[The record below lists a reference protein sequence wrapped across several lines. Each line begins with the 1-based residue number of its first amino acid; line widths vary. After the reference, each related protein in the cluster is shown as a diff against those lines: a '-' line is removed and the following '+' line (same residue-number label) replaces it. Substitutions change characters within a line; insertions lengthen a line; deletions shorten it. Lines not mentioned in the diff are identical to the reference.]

1 MRWIL
6 NMQHIEEKDFAL
18 ISKIIKN
25 ISRSKRQQQ
34 CSVMQHALPD
44 VVGVKLTNRCNL
56 RCKHCYE
63 WNEQGYHHNMDKT
76 LQNTDIDIEI
86 LKRLLMK
93 QKTHSQ
99 YFIFGVGNHL
109 SIKT

>member
-18 ISKIIKN
+18 ISKIIRN

-63 WNEQGYHHNMDKT
+63 WNEQGSVSYTHLT
-76 LQNTDIDIEI
+76 LPT
-86 LKRLLMK
+86 
-93 QKTHSQ
+93 T
-99 YFIFGVGNHL
+99 
-109 SIKT
+109 